1 MVVHSDPGLALHA
14 GCGGHPRRGRRCSGH
29 RQEALHTPS
38 QPSSPA
44 RPPSLSPAAGPWAQ
58 RSVAHRAHGRG
69 IIVEL
74 GRSTAVELPWNGHS
88 GAWNYRG
95 TGPRGAWNCRG
106 TAVEVTL
113 RAAKLPGAERS
124 APDPL
129 SLWRVVWKRG
139 AHLSPFPRIVP
150 AFSPRDVYASR
161 PPMHSARP
169 GLNHRTR
176 DSQRGR
182 PPRFLR
188 WPCGPHHGPLQRR
201 LDSLLALV
209 PGRTAQPRPREH
221 RGGRTGRLPGLAEPE
236 GAAPDEHS
244 AGAGCRPGGM
254 APGADSIQ
262 PAATGSRRRARQR
275 PVRTWSMGA
284 HTLLAPAQGESGGIS
299 RLDSAGERV
308 GIRSSSATSPGALA
322 RRVVPRPESMR
333 AWALAALCDVPAPRP
348 GTVDGPWPDKGE
360 RPGGSL

>member
-69 IIVEL
+69 IVVEL
-74 GRSTAVELPWNGHS
+74 GRSTAVELSWNGHS

-95 TGPRGAWNCRG
+95 TGSRGAWNCRG
-106 TAVEVTL
+106 TGVEVTL

-124 APDPL
+124 APDTL

-139 AHLSPFPRIVP
+139 THLSPFPRIVP
-150 AFSPRDVYASR
+150 AFSPRDVHASR
-161 PPMHSARP
+161 PPTHSARP

-244 AGAGCRPGGM
+244 AGAGCRPGGA
-254 APGADSIQ
+254 APGADSVQ
-262 PAATGSRRRARQR
+262 PAVTDSRRRERQQSATTTTGVEYGRTPSSGAYAR
-275 PVRTWSMGA
+275 
-284 HTLLAPAQGESGGIS
+284 ESGGSS
-299 RLDSAGERV
+299 RLDSTGERV

-322 RRVVPRPESMR
+322 RRVVPG
-333 AWALAALCDVPAPRP
+333 ALARRVVPRP
-348 GTVDGPWPDKGE
+348 VPLEGVGVG
-360 RPGGSL
+360 RSS